1 MVESHKRSIAK
12 VVSWRTM
19 AMLTTMII
27 SFFVTGQLELALTI
41 GIFEVFAKTMLQYI
55 HERIWLKI
63 PFGLKQSSMDYQ
75 I

>member
-1 MVESHKRSIAK
+1 MESHKRSIAK
-12 VVSWRTM
+12 VVSWRTT
-19 AMLTTMII
+19 ATLTTMII
-27 SFFVTGQLELALTI
+27 SFLVTGQIELALTI
-41 GIFEVFAKTMLQYI
+41 GVFEVFAKMILQYL